1 LHDSQLDVLLDV
13 LDSWLAL
20 EELQKDI
27 RIDEVGGSNQEDP
40 TECAVKATTHV
51 TAQQKADQ
59 LQWIQA
65 RWGTDEKPV
74 VSGGWTAPQS
84 NKNQK
89 NPKYPRFHR
98 FVSLFF
104 LFYPVCSFRRH
115 QNLLLAQVIT
125 NLQQRFKE
133 PASGV
138 VAESLCAE
146 FRQSQLPG

>member
-98 FVSLFF
+98 FVSLFS
-104 LFYPVCSFRRH
+104 LFYRVCSFRRH
-115 QNLLLAQVIT
+115 RDLLLAQVIT
-125 NLQQRFKE
+125 NVRQCFKE
-133 PASGV
+133 PASEV
-138 VAESLCAE
+138 VAESLCPE

>member
-27 RIDEVGGSNQEDP
+27 RIDQIRSSDQEDS
-40 TECAVKATTHV
+40 TESAVQATTHV

-84 NKNQK
+84 NKDQK
-89 NPKYPRFHR
+89 NPQHPRFHR
-98 FVSLFF
+98 IVSLFF

-115 QNLLLAQVIT
+115 RDLLLAQVVT

-133 PASGV
+133 PASEV
-138 VAESLCAE
+138 VTESLCPE